1 MTSFMATWR
10 NQYCS
15 LAPFFDVN
23 VLPMIFQQTKKHQFE
38 TVAAKN
44 ITEAHCQQR
53 YVITESPKT
62 AWQHDSAIPSK
73 SPPPPRTRLWDPT
86 CNVALE
92 TRRGSLEPW
101 QARLQ
106 QPDGATVLC
115 GGFWYLLTVHT
126 CTYNL
131 LLWLGMR
138 DINAYCTV
146 ESYFPFLFVCLSSTV
161 RKWLADLWPQNQDV
175 PISAAFRLQKAQAP
189 RPKARRERWK
199 ESKDLEKVKVMKVVK
214 VVKVHQDGFLYFFWL
229 AHSVAFFDNT
239 WDFSYFVIAMA
250 FQACGQTKAKCD
262 SREGEICFKLIQVV
276 N

>member
-214 VVKVHQDGFLYFFWL
+214 VVKVHQDGFLYFFGSPIQLLFLIIPETSHILWL
-229 AHSVAFFDNT
+229 PWPSRPVAKPKQSVTPGKAR
-239 WDFSYFVIAMA
+239 FV
-250 FQACGQTKAKCD
+250 
-262 SREGEICFKLIQVV
+262 SSWYR
-276 N
+276 